1 MKSSCLGFAIVRKS
15 NLVSSSGK
23 CGEPPGRKP
32 EIAKVEDQRE
42 SLKTLKK
49 KKKKVQK
56 RQKLGGRGG
65 HNLSFL
71 WQFINY

>member
-32 EIAKVEDQRE
+32 EIAKVEDQRK

-49 KKKKVQK
+49 KKKGTEKTEAWGA
-56 RQKLGGRGG
+56 GGATTFHFCG
-65 HNLSFL
+65 NS
-71 WQFINY
+71 